1 MSSFNYKYI
10 KIGTIDDLKDISV
23 NTGSFWQSPLWAQI
37 LTKTGQAEV
46 FVIEN

>member
-1 MSSFNYKYI
+1 MSSFNYKCI
-10 KIGTIDDLKDISV
+10 KIGSGDDLKGISV
-23 NTGSFWQSPLWAQI
+23 SIGSFWQSPLWAQI